1 MRNNIKSSQGKI
13 IGFTEIQEDYIIIHD
28 NSKSEFI
35 IKNKDIIQRI
45 REKDMSE
52 QILLTLYDNYYLSC
66 GEIASLYGVCY
77 SNINKIIKRLD
88 TKTTPHEGRRNRK
101 YKNSLLLKKSKQTMC
116 GHQVT
121 EIG

>member
-1 MRNNIKSSQGKI
+1 MKNNIKSSQGKI

-28 NSKSEFI
+28 NSKPEFI
-35 IKNKDIIQRI
+35 IKNKYVVQHIQ
-45 REKDMSE
+45 EKDLSE
-52 QILLTLYDNYYLSC
+52 QFLLILYDKYYLSC

-101 YKNSLLLKKSKQTMC
+101 YKNSLFT
-116 GHQVT
+116 
-121 EIG
+121 